1 MEFGDLWFNHLLV
14 SVPIYYS
21 QVTFSLISPIPN
33 IGIPQKMLN
42 KQVSDEW
49 MGQFEVSD
57 NFSIK
62 QKN

>member
-1 MEFGDLWFNHLLV
+1 
-14 SVPIYYS
+14 
-21 QVTFSLISPIPN
+21 
-33 IGIPQKMLN
+33 MLN

-62 QKN
+62 KKKSMPVPSSALHSGCLLNIDLCLDVATKK

>member
-1 MEFGDLWFNHLLV
+1 
-14 SVPIYYS
+14 
-21 QVTFSLISPIPN
+21 
-33 IGIPQKMLN
+33 MLN

-62 QKN
+62 KKKIDASAKQCLT